1 MLNGYIFSLYNLQDF
16 KYGLSIMKYRLI
28 NYISNK
34 NNRLAMSLLTLV
46 LAMLLLAYAS
56 VPLYNLFCRVTGFGV
71 TPIITQ
77 IESEYVLSKTIEVRF
92 DANVSSDLNWDFYP
106 EKKTYDLKI
115 GADYTANYIA
125 KNNSD
130 TSISGTASFNVSPD
144 DAGKYFSKLECFC
157 FHEQSLQPG
166 EQRVMP
172 INFYIDP
179 EIVNDKFI
187 GDLSE
192 ITLSYTFYETSDN
205 KNL

>member
-1 MLNGYIFSLYNLQDF
+1 
-16 KYGLSIMKYRLI
+16 MKYRLI

-34 NNRLAMSLLTLV
+34 NNRLAMSLLSLV

-56 VPLYNLFCRVTGFGV
+56 VPLYNLFCRVTGFGG

-106 EKKTYDLKI
+106 EKKTHDLKI

-166 EQRVMP
+166 ERRVMP

>member
-1 MLNGYIFSLYNLQDF
+1 
-16 KYGLSIMKYRLI
+16 MKYKLI
-28 NYISNK
+28 NYISDK
-34 NNRLAMSLLTLV
+34 NNRVAMSLLTLV
-46 LAMLLLAYAS
+46 FAMLLLAYAS
-56 VPLYNLFCRVTGFGV
+56 VPLYNLFCKVTGFGG
-71 TPIITQ
+71 TPNITQ
-77 IESEYVLSKTIEVRF
+77 IESDYVLDKTIEVRF

-106 EKKTYDLKI
+106 ERKTFDLKI

-130 TSISGTASFNVSPD
+130 TAISGTASFNVSPD

-157 FHEQSLQPG
+157 FNEQSLKPG
-166 EQRVMP
+166 EEKVMP

>member
-1 MLNGYIFSLYNLQDF
+1 M
-16 KYGLSIMKYRLI
+16 
-28 NYISNK
+28 ISNLLNYLSDK
-34 NNRLAMSLLTLV
+34 NNKVAISLLALV
-46 LAMLLLAYAS
+46 LAMVILAYAS
-56 VPLYNLFCRVTGFGV
+56 VPLYNLFCKVTGFGG
-71 TPIITQ
+71 TPNITQ
-77 IESEYVLSKTIEVRF
+77 IESEYVLDQIIEVRF
-92 DANVSSDLNWDFYP
+92 DANVSSGLDWDFYP
-106 EKKTYDLKI
+106 EQKTYNLKI
-115 GADYTANYIA
+115 GKDYTANYIA
-125 KNNSD
+125 ENNSNVP
-130 TSISGTASFNVSPD
+130 ISGTASFNVSPN

-205 KNL
+205 ENL

>member
-1 MLNGYIFSLYNLQDF
+1 MINNIFNY
-16 KYGLSIMKYRLI
+16 LSE
-28 NYISNK
+28 K
-34 NNRLAMSLLTLV
+34 NNRVAVGLFSLV
-46 LAMLLLAYAS
+46 LAMLFLAYAS
-56 VPLYNLFCRVTGFGV
+56 VPLYNLFCKVTGFGG
-71 TPIITQ
+71 TPNITQ
-77 IESEYVLSKTIEVRF
+77 IESEYVLDKTIEVRF

-106 EKKTYDLKI
+106 VQKTYNLKI
-115 GADYTANYIA
+115 GKDYTANYIA
-125 KNNSD
+125 QNNSNVP
-130 TSISGTASFNVSPD
+130 ISGTASFNVSPN

-166 EQRVMP
+166 EHRVMP

-205 KNL
+205 ENL

>member
-1 MLNGYIFSLYNLQDF
+1 
-16 KYGLSIMKYRLI
+16 MKYFLL
-28 NYISNK
+28 NYISDK
-34 NNRLAMSLLTLV
+34 NNKLALGLLTIV

-56 VPLYNLFCRVTGFGV
+56 VPLYDLFCKVTGFGG
-71 TPIITQ
+71 TPNITQ
-77 IESEYVLSKTIEVRF
+77 IESEYVLDKTIEVRF
-92 DANVSSDLNWDFYP
+92 DANVSSNLDWDFYP
-106 EKKTYDLKI
+106 EEKTHALKI

-130 TSISGTASFNVSPD
+130 VS
-144 DAGKYFSKLECFC
+144 KMECFC
-157 FHEQSLQPG
+157 FNEQSLQPG

>member
-1 MLNGYIFSLYNLQDF
+1 
-16 KYGLSIMKYRLI
+16 MKYRLI

-56 VPLYNLFCRVTGFGV
+56 VPLYNLFCRVTGFGG

-166 EQRVMP
+166 ERRVMP

>member
-1 MLNGYIFSLYNLQDF
+1 
-16 KYGLSIMKYRLI
+16 MKYFLL
-28 NYISNK
+28 NYISDK
-34 NNRLAMSLLTLV
+34 NNKLALGLLTIV
-46 LAMLLLAYAS
+46 FAMLLLAYAS
-56 VPLYNLFCRVTGFGV
+56 VPLYDLFCKVTGFGG
-71 TPIITQ
+71 TPNITQ
-77 IESEYVLSKTIEVRF
+77 IESEYVLDKTIEVRF

-106 EKKTYDLKI
+106 EEKTYALKI

-125 KNNSD
+125 KNNSHVP
-130 TSISGTASFNVSPD
+130 ISGTASFNVSPN
-144 DAGKYFSKLECFC
+144 DAGKYFSKMECFC
-157 FHEQSLQPG
+157 FNEQSLQPG

>member
-56 VPLYNLFCRVTGFGV
+56 VPLYNLFCRVTGFGG